1 MYAYTINCNLWQC
14 CLWFYSRI
22 IRRTILTACF
32 CLQLALT
39 YNEALLSGRLITS
52 RGGIVQSKFI
62 GSVRKRVDKLLN
74 SSPALKDDFRNYL
87 NSGRWPIGGSQGE
100 KSSILLSWYLQWFG
114 VPTPSV
120 IKIAVEKIK
129 PKLISSS
136 LVPFLRMLFPSTHI
150 IAIGEIDESLSSC
163 QSAAWVLLGYH
174 PQDDR
179 WALLHK
185 HLQLPLW
192 RRSKTSH

>member
-1 MYAYTINCNLWQC
+1 MEMYAYTIHYGSAAFGFIHDLSEEQ
-14 CLWFYSRI
+14 F
-22 IRRTILTACF
+22 LTACF

-62 GSVRKRVDKLLN
+62 GSVRKRVDELLN

-100 KSSILLSWYLQWFG
+100 KGSILLSWYLQWFG

-163 QSAAWVLLGYH
+163 QSAA
-174 PQDDR
+174 
-179 WALLHK
+179 
-185 HLQLPLW
+185 
-192 RRSKTSH
+192 